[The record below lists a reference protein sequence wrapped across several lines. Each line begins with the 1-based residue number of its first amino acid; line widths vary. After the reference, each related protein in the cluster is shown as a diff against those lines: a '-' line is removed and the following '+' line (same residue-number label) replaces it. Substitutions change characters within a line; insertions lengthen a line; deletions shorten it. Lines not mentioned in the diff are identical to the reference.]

1 MSKQDSSETYELIIV
16 GAGPGGIALAAEAQA
31 SGVDPARILILEK
44 GSTHNLA
51 IRQFYP
57 EQKLTTANY
66 KGFAARCEGL
76 LCINDMTKTETI
88 DYFDRIIDTY
98 RLELRYNSEVFG
110 MRTIDSESGTVF
122 RVESTSGTYESRV
135 LVVAIGILG
144 RPNKPREYPLP
155 SSLKEKLLFDIT
167 SQRIEN
173 EDVLVVG
180 GGDAAAEYVEFL
192 HQQRNRV
199 TLSYRRSEFTR
210 LNERN
215 HATLLAMEQRG
226 EVTILRDSNIAQVI
240 DDAGR
245 PRVVF
250 KETKYGWKIFDR
262 VVFALG
268 GTTPSNLLRMLGIE
282 FNDNGPVFDPSGET
296 NVRGLFLIG
305 DLAVGRSGGSIILAF
320 NSATRAMR
328 RICEGYLVCGVDN
341 NLISGS

>member
-1 MSKQDSSETYELIIV
+1 MTNELIIV

-31 SGVDPARILILEK
+31 YGVDPGRTLILEK
-44 GSTHNLA
+44 GSVHNDA
-51 IRQFYP
+51 IRKFYP

-76 LCINDMTKTETI
+76 LCITDMTKTETI

-98 RLELRYNSEVFG
+98 RLGVRYNSEVFA
-110 MRTIDSESGTVF
+110 MRRIHSEFGPLFS
-122 RVESTSGTYESRV
+122 VESASGTYESR
-135 LVVAIGILG
+135 LLAVAIGILS
-144 RPNKPREYPLP
+144 RPNKPKEYSLP
-155 SSLKEKLLFDIT
+155 SSLKERLLFDIT
-167 SQRIEN
+167 SHHIEN

-192 HQQRNRV
+192 HAQRNRV
-199 TLSYRRSEFTR
+199 TLSYRRSEFSR

-226 EVTILRDSNIAQVI
+226 DVTILRKSNIDRLI

-250 KETKYGWKIFDR
+250 KEKEHSSRSYDR
-262 VVFALG
+262 VFYALG
-268 GTTPSNLLRMLGIE
+268 GTAPSNLLRMLGV
-282 FNDNGPVFDPSGET
+282 DFDDERPIFDASGET
-296 NVRGLFLIG
+296 NVPGLFLIG
-305 DLAVGRSGGSIILAF
+305 DLVVGRSGGSIILAF

-328 RICEGYLVCGVDN
+328 RICETYLTCK
-341 NLISGS
+341 STM